1 FEYFSDYG
9 TVAATENRI
18 NSIIDTMNLQYEN
31 EVAITHQITTII
43 VRSSSNDP
51 YSSFDAGNFLGQFRS
66 HWINNQQSVQR
77 DVAHLFTGK
86 NLNGGTIGV
95 AYLGAICSTNLG
107 YGLVESDCCGS
118 FATKTDLSAHE
129 LGHNWNADHC
139 SCSSPNYTMNPFLTA
154 ANRFSPTQ
162 TIPAMIN
169 YAANRPCLDDGS
181 TGGPDPVIDNI
192 SPFFVTAVDPN
203 APVQVVVN
211 GSGFNGAD
219 EVAID
224 GVPLPSFPPQFQI
237 VDDGEIRITLL
248 PPQDVGVKV
257 ISVTEGSV
265 TASANLSVVFNAN
278 PTIDLVNSDPDF
290 LLSFVPIEVHM
301 GAVQGDIHF
310 LLASTENI
318 PTSVP
323 GVFDVAIGN
332 NLSSLFLLGDFAI
345 GSTGNR
351 TFSTPLVGLGS
362 GTKLY
367 FQSVVF
373 DASNPVLP
381 LAASNVESGTILF

>member
-1 FEYFSDYG
+1 
-9 TVAATENRI
+9 
-18 NSIIDTMNLQYEN
+18 
-31 EVAITHQITTII
+31 
-43 VRSSSNDP
+43 
-51 YSSFDAGNFLGQFRS
+51 
-66 HWINNQQSVQR
+66 
-77 DVAHLFTGK
+77 
-86 NLNGGTIGV
+86 
-95 AYLGAICSTNLG
+95 
-107 YGLVESDCCGS
+107 
-118 FATKTDLSAHE
+118 
-129 LGHNWNADHC
+129 
-139 SCSSPNYTMNPFLTA
+139 
-154 ANRFSPTQ
+154 
-162 TIPAMIN
+162 
-169 YAANRPCLDDGS
+169 
-181 TGGPDPVIDNI
+181 
-192 SPFFVTAVDPN
+192 
-203 APVQVVVN
+203 
-211 GSGFNGAD
+211 
-219 EVAID
+219 
-224 GVPLPSFPPQFQI
+224 
-237 VDDGEIRITLL
+237 
-248 PPQDVGVKV
+248 
-257 ISVTEGSV
+257 
-265 TASANLSVVFNAN
+265 SVVFNAN